1 LSNPPANPPSSSA
14 RPSDLIPR
22 LLVAAVGIPLLFGVA
37 FLAPN
42 AALWLVLTS
51 AAGIGGWEYF
61 RMTLGAPL
69 RGDAWL
75 CVAGIVLVMSAGYWG
90 LPATV
95 VHASA
100 ALVTVA
106 ALTACMRS
114 SVETAAV
121 AARFGHLM
129 AGFVYCALLFGAL
142 LALVRGPD
150 PLLHSPTQAGWLL
163 WPMMIIWAGD
173 TGAYFAGRA
182 FGRRKLAP
190 RLSPAK
196 TVEGAIGGLFAS
208 LAGGFLGWVVLPLPE
223 TMEPWHV
230 VLFALP
236 GAIIG
241 QVGDLAE
248 SLLKRSTGVK
258 DSSRILSG
266 HGGMLDRVDALV
278 FAAPYFALLKAILQF
293 T

>member
-1 LSNPPANPPSSSA
+1 M
-14 RPSDLIPR
+14 
-22 LLVAAVGIPLLFGVA
+22 VAAVGIPLLFGVA

-42 AALWLVLTS
+42 AALWLLLTT
-51 AAGIGGWEYF
+51 AAAIGGWEYY
-61 RMTLGAPL
+61 RMTLGSPL
-69 RGDAWL
+69 RVDAWL
-75 CVAGIVLVMSAGYWG
+75 CVFGIALVMSLGYWG
-90 LPATV
+90 LPPMV

-100 ALVTVA
+100 ALVTVG
-106 ALTACMRS
+106 ALVACMRS
-114 SVETAAV
+114 TVETAAV
-121 AARFGHLM
+121 AGRFGHLM
-129 AGFVYCALLFGAL
+129 GGFAYCAFLFGAL
-142 LALVRGPD
+142 LAIVRGPD

-182 FGRRKLAP
+182 FGRHKLAP

-196 TVEGAIGGLFAS
+196 TVEGAVGGLFAS
-208 LAGGFLGWVVLPLPE
+208 IGGGFLGWYILPLPE
-223 TMEPWHV
+223 AMQAWHV

-266 HGGMLDRVDALV
+266 HGGMLDRVDALI
-278 FAAPYFALLKAILQF
+278 FAAPYFALVKTVLHLV
-293 T
+293 

>member
-1 LSNPPANPPSSSA
+1 
-14 RPSDLIPR
+14 
-22 LLVAAVGIPLLFGVA
+22 
-37 FLAPN
+37 
-42 AALWLVLTS
+42 
-51 AAGIGGWEYF
+51 
-61 RMTLGAPL
+61 MTLGSPL

-75 CVAGIVLVMSAGYWG
+75 CVAGIVLVMTAGYWG
-90 LPATV
+90 LPPTV
-95 VHASA
+95 VHAIT

-106 ALTACMRS
+106 ALAACMRS
-114 SVETAAV
+114 SVETPAV

-129 AGFVYCALLFGAL
+129 GGFAYCAFLFGAL

-150 PLLHSPTQAGWLL
+150 PMVHSPTQAGWLL

-182 FGRRKLAP
+182 FGRHKLAP

-196 TVEGAIGGLFAS
+196 TIEGAVGGLFAS
-208 LAGGFLGWVVLPLPE
+208 LAGGFLGWALLPLPA
-223 TMEPWHV
+223 TLQPWHV
-230 VLFALP
+230 VIFALP
-236 GAIIG
+236 GSVIG

-266 HGGMLDRVDALV
+266 HGGMLDRVDALI
-278 FAAPYFALLKAILQF
+278 FAAPYFALLKALLVLA
-293 T
+293 